1 MFIFVIIKSHPMKP
15 WMHKIESA
23 VDKSIPYL
31 LFALLFLIIGEIFYA
46 HKLEQYTLIISIF
59 DDVIIIIFILDL
71 IFKYIRAKT
80 FPDFLKHH
88 WIEII
93 AVLPASIFVR
103 LVERFIPVSALDVS
117 QSALHEATE
126 FKRESKLIIMEVEKA
141 GQITR
146 MDYFLRFLRPL
157 ARLPRFAKAFSFYE
171 KPVKPLND
179 KTKRKS

>member
-71 IFKYIRAKT
+71 IFKYIR
-80 FPDFLKHH
+80 
-88 WIEII
+88 
-93 AVLPASIFVR
+93 
-103 LVERFIPVSALDVS
+103 
-117 QSALHEATE
+117 
-126 FKRESKLIIMEVEKA
+126 
-141 GQITR
+141 
-146 MDYFLRFLRPL
+146 
-157 ARLPRFAKAFSFYE
+157 
-171 KPVKPLND
+171 
-179 KTKRKS
+179 